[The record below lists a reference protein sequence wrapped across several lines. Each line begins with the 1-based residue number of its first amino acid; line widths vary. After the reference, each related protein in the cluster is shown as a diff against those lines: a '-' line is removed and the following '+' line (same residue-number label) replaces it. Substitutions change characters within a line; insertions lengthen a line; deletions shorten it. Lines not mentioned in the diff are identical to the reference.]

1 MEENCKNNGWSLQKV
16 WLSLNF
22 WEKREIVY
30 YDREWQ
36 GINMKR
42 HVKGRLYVD
51 SRLIAQQQ

>member
-1 MEENCKNNGWSLQKV
+1 MEENCQNNGWSLQKV

-36 GINMKR
+36 GINMKS